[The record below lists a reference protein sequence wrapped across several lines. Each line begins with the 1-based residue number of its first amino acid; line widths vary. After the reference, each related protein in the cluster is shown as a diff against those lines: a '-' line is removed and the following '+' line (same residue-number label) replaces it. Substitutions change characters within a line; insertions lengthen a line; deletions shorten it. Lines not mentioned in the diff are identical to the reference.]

1 VSSAAHLGRRLLS
14 QVEPAPTEPPE
25 IPAES
30 ASDGALPHPL
40 RRWLSRLL
48 AIGVVLIGLT
58 VALVLVFA
66 VAGGGETRLTTADLT
81 PASAGLY
88 VALNTDLAS
97 DQWIRAFALAQ
108 RLGANDPERDL
119 RAEVEEGADLNW
131 QRDVAPFLGGDAAF
145 YLRAIDFDDG
155 APTIRGAVIVRA
167 ADPDRALAV
176 IEAEADLPFRDRSY
190 LDIAIRFHEGEAD
203 DTVFL
208 ARLGDHVVVA
218 PDQGSMFD
226 VIDVFR
232 GRSPSL
238 SSLAAFG
245 TLREQ
250 MPDRFLSL
258 LYVDPS
264 KLGGDA
270 LYLNDA
276 DVRDAV
282 EGAKLDELLFEPTM
296 GAIRAQDGGFVVE
309 AVSGVVDGG
318 ASAFLRP
325 RSSRFAGL
333 VPDGTMLFVSTAF
346 LAGTWSELRAD
357 VGDEIDEALA
367 EQGEYESLDAALA
380 DAGRQLGLD
389 SLTEV
394 IDLATG
400 EVALALWF
408 PDSEL
413 TRPEVAFLIEV
424 EREVEACAILQRATA
439 ALEIR
444 ISEPGVPRVT
454 TLGDE
459 SEVAYAI
466 QDGYVVIGTF
476 DAVLDIVADDR
487 RRLTQDA
494 HYAAAVAGIDTP
506 LGSFVYLN
514 LGSLL
519 AIAAEDL
526 PGEFGKLEDVLQ
538 SLILNAVQ
546 DSGVN
551 RLTGVLAVAE

>member
-1 VSSAAHLGRRLLS
+1 M
-14 QVEPAPTEPPE
+14 
-25 IPAES
+25 
-30 ASDGALPHPL
+30 
-40 RRWLSRLL
+40 
-48 AIGVVLIGLT
+48 LIGLI
-58 VALVLVFA
+58 VALVVVFA

-97 DQWIRAFALAQ
+97 DEWIRAFALAQ
-108 RLGANDPERDL
+108 RLGADDPERDL
-119 RAEVEEGADLNW
+119 RAEVEEGADLSW
-131 QRDVAPFLGGDAAF
+131 ERDVAPFLGGDAAF
-145 YLRAIDFDDG
+145 YLRTIDFDDG
-155 APTIRGAVIVRA
+155 APTFRGAVIVRA

-176 IEAEADLPFRDRSY
+176 IEAEADFPFRDRSY
-190 LDIAIRFHEGEAD
+190 LDIAIRFHEGETD

-208 ARLGDHVVVA
+208 ARLGDHIVIA
-218 PDQGSMFD
+218 PDEGSMFD

-238 SSLAAFG
+238 NSLAAFDA
-245 TLREQ
+245 LRGQ

-282 EGAKLDELLFEPTM
+282 ERTELDELLFEPTM
-296 GAIRAQDGGFVVE
+296 GTIRAQDEGFVVQ
-309 AVSGVVDGG
+309 AVSGVADGG
-318 ASAFLRP
+318 AAAFLRP

-346 LAGTWSELRAD
+346 LAETWSELRAD
-357 VGDEIDEALA
+357 VGEEIDEAIA
-367 EQGEYESLDAALA
+367 DQGEYESLDAALA

-394 IDLATG
+394 IELATG

-408 PDSEL
+408 AEGDL
-413 TRPEVAFLIEV
+413 GRPEIAVLIEV
-424 EREVEACAILQRATA
+424 EREVEARAILQRATA

-444 ISEPGVPRVT
+444 IGQPGAPGVT
-454 TLGDE
+454 TLGDKAE
-459 SEVAYAI
+459 AAYAI
-466 QDGYVVIGTF
+466 RDGYVVIGTR

-487 RRLTQDA
+487 RRLTQHP
-494 HYAAAVAGIDTP
+494 HYAAAVAGIDSP

-519 AIAAEDL
+519 ALAAEDL
-526 PGEFGKLEDVLQ
+526 PAELAELEDVLQ
-538 SLILNAVQ
+538 SLIFNTVQ